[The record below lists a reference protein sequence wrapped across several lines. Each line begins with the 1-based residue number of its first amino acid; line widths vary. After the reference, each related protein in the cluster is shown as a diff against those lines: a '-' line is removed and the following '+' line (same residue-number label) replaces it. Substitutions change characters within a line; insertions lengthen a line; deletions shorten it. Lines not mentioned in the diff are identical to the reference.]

1 MDVKKKPKSD
11 QLRWVVIYPAYIS
24 KKTLVEGRRIPLAE
38 AVDAPNVPE
47 IVDVLNSIPL
57 PNLVE
62 TKMYPRDQLRSTLC
76 QGRVRVQ
83 LFSEDGTPLVPEIT
97 TRQALYKHVAKLI
110 PMLKTRQQK
119 PVVAAPQATVAAADG
134 ANLGRLVFELDTE
147 LCPKTCENFAS
158 LCRGTQGFG
167 YEGSIFY
174 RVVPGFCACSGD
186 FETQNKD
193 RKGGRSIYGKW
204 FDDENFDKSHD
215 KRGVLSMDNFGW
227 PNTNSSR
234 FFVTFDECRWM
245 DGYHVAFGELVSG
258 WDTLDA
264 VENLGVI
271 EGYGRQKGRTTK
283 EIVISKCGTL

>member
-1 MDVKKKPKSD
+1 MPSN
-11 QLRWVVIYPAYIS
+11 
-24 KKTLVEGRRIPLAE
+24 TL
-38 AVDAPNVPE
+38 
-47 IVDVLNSIPL
+47 
-57 PNLVE
+57 
-62 TKMYPRDQLRSTLC
+62 
-76 QGRVRVQ
+76 
-83 LFSEDGTPLVPEIT
+83 
-97 TRQALYKHVAKLI
+97 TRCFFDL
-110 PMLKTRQQK
+110 T
-119 PVVAAPQATVAAADG
+119 ADG

-204 FDDENFDKSHD
+204 FDDENFDNTTNAVSF
-215 KRGVLSMDNFGW
+215 SMDNFGW

-264 VENLGVI
+264 VENLGKAFLGFYRTLQASLG
-271 EGYGRQKGRTTK
+271 GYGRQKGRTTK